1 MSEQEKKSGT
11 PTVLGIISIVL
22 AIPHFCCAYLCAAA
36 ATVAVAAN
44 EIGNGFN
51 GINPDAAAVEAA
63 ANTGL
68 AMMWISTLALIAAG
82 VLCLFCKHPKSK
94 VFGGTALGLSI
105 LATVICVV
113 QFSICG
119 LAAGILGIVGGAIS
133 MKNAQR
139 A

>member
-11 PTVLGIISIVL
+11 PTVLGIIGIVL
-22 AIPHFCCAYLCAAA
+22 AIPHLCCAYLCAAA

-51 GINPDAAAVEAA
+51 GIDPDAAAVEAT
-63 ANTGL
+63 ANTGVAL
-68 AMMWISTLALIAAG
+68 AWISTLALIAAG

-94 VFGGTALGLSI
+94 VFGSVALGLSI
-105 LATVICVV
+105 LATIICLF
-113 QFSICG
+113 QFSVCG
-119 LAAGILGIVGGAIS
+119 IAAGTLGIIGGVIS
-133 MKNAQR
+133 MKNAKL